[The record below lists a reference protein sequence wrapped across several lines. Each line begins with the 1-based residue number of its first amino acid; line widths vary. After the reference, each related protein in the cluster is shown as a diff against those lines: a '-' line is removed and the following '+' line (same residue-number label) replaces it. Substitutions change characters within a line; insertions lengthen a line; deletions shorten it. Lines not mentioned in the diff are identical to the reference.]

1 MTVESITKPRQETI
15 LLIQISSSSDFK
27 SCEIPTVPGVYLF
40 RDQKN
45 RILYIGKAVN
55 LRSRVRSYF
64 SDSNQPI
71 KTRQLVSRIRSIDWI
86 VVNNETEALLL
97 ENRLVKEYSPKYN
110 IDLKDAKTF
119 AYIALTKERYPRLL
133 TARKVSRKLES
144 FGPYTDG
151 FTRRDLQKL
160 VGKVFK
166 LRVCKKLPKRACLNF
181 HIDLCTAPCTGK
193 VSEEQ
198 YRRQVEEARV
208 FLNGDYEQTLE
219 RLNSQMQ
226 DASKRQNYEYAL
238 ELQSQIASI
247 RLLNQKQVVDNER
260 GFDQDVMVFRRFR
273 EQLLVV
279 QMSIRKGVLLGKKE
293 FSVEVQPQ
301 IEQEFLKIFYSENQ
315 IPNEILLNK
324 QCWNNEAEK
333 TALESFLS
341 EKRGAKVKISIP
353 RRGDKRELVEL
364 AVKNIEASLAE
375 DSVIADLQ
383 IALDLPVL
391 PRIIECF
398 DISNL
403 GQEHVVAGMV
413 RFADGKPEKSN
424 FRRFK
429 IKNLDGQDDFAAM
442 QEVVFR
448 RYKRLLKEKLTMPDL
463 VVVDGGAGQVSAA
476 NLALHSLGL
485 ELPLIG
491 LAKEHE
497 EIYLPNERVPRKFD
511 ANSLIMLLLRQIRDA
526 AHNFAVRY
534 NRKRRQM
541 KMRDDFSKK

>member
-1 MTVESITKPRQETI
+1 M
-15 LLIQISSSSDFK
+15 IQLTSTSHFK

-45 RILYIGKAVN
+45 KILYIGKAVN
-55 LRSRVRSYF
+55 LRLRVRSYF
-64 SDSNQPI
+64 SDANQPI

-86 VVNNETEALLL
+86 IVNNETEALLL
-97 ENRLVKEYSPKYN
+97 ENRLVKQHSPKYN
-110 IDLKDAKTF
+110 VSLKDAKTF
-119 AYIALTKERYPRLL
+119 AYIALTKETFPRLL
-133 TARKVSRKLES
+133 TARKISHKLET

-181 HIDLCTAPCTGK
+181 HIDLCTAPCTGN
-193 VSEEQ
+193 VSDEQ
-198 YRRQVEEARV
+198 YRKQVEEARV
-208 FLNGDYEQTLE
+208 FLNGDYEQTLQ
-219 RLNSQMQ
+219 RLTLQMQ
-226 DASKRQNYEYAL
+226 DAAGIQNYEYAL
-238 ELQSQIASI
+238 ELQKQIGSI
-247 RLLNQKQVVDNER
+247 KLLTQKQIVDNKR
-260 GFDQDVMVFRRFR
+260 GFDQDVMVFRRFG

-301 IEQEFLKIFYSENQ
+301 IEQEFLKTFYSENQ
-315 IPNEILLNK
+315 IPYEILLNK
-324 QCWNNEAEK
+324 RCWSSGAEK

-341 EKRGAKVKISIP
+341 AKRDAKVKFSIP
-353 RRGDKRELVEL
+353 TRGVKHELVEL
-364 AVKNIEASLAE
+364 AEKNIEASLAE
-375 DSVIADLQ
+375 DNALVDLQ
-383 IALDLPVL
+383 AALDLPVL

-413 RFADGKPEKSN
+413 RFTDGKPDKSN
-424 FRRFK
+424 YRRFK
-429 IKNLDGQDDFAAM
+429 IKNVSGQDDFAAIN
-442 QEVVFR
+442 EAVTR
-448 RYKRLLKEKLTMPDL
+448 RYKRLLNEKLAMPDL
-463 VVVDGGAGQVSAA
+463 VVVDGGLGQVGAA
-476 NLALHSLGL
+476 DLALKSLGL

-497 EIYLPNERVPRKFD
+497 EIYLPNQRAQRKFD
-511 ANSLIMLLLRQIRDA
+511 TNTRMMLLLRQIRDA

-534 NRKRRQM
+534 NRKRRQI
-541 KMRDDFSKK
+541 KMRDEFRKK